1 VAGALQG
8 QRRVLNEVMVSEE
21 IKGFAKRVAARL
33 PEQVESIIYYP
44 HPFTHGG
51 IVIVFNDSIGF
62 LPDYV
67 SEIYRC
73 LPLPHLSIHYL
84 RSSELFQL
92 ALPGLF
98 TMPAAI
104 NEQPHLALSLKHKGT
119 VLYGRDLR
127 EEVPVPTNP
136 AAVLNNHIEGC
147 RVHLPLHGW
156 LRWLGNREYL
166 ALLEELDRQVRYLL
180 ATALLLH
187 NQWDVEM
194 ENLPEQFGH
203 YFADHPARQV
213 CDQFFAL
220 RERVEAADEDSLRAR
235 AFEAVWLFESLL
247 RELEAHAR

>member
-1 VAGALQG
+1 
-8 QRRVLNEVMVSEE
+8 MISEE
-21 IKGFAKRVAARL
+21 IKGFAERVAARL
-33 PEQVESIIYYP
+33 PGQVESIIYYP
-44 HPFTHGG
+44 HPFTLGG
-51 IVIVFNDSIGF
+51 IVIVFNGSVGF
-62 LPDYV
+62 IPESV

-73 LPLPHLSIHYL
+73 LPPPYLSLHYL
-84 RSSELFQL
+84 RTSDLFQL

-104 NEQPHLALSLKHKGT
+104 NEHPHLALSLKYKGT

-127 EEVPVPTNP
+127 DEVPVPANLP
-136 AAVLNNHIEGC
+136 AVLDNHIEGC

-166 ALLEELDRQVRYLL
+166 ALLEELDRQTRYLL

-194 ENLPEQFGH
+194 ENLPEQFRR
-203 YFADHPARQV
+203 YFANQPVLQV
-213 CDQFFAL
+213 CDEFFAL
-220 RERVEAADEDSLRAR
+220 REGVDAGDEDSLRAT

-247 RELEAHAR
+247 RELKAHAR